1 MDVEA
6 CARVIELLLSRD
18 RRVPLAEISGR
29 LGMLDPM
36 KIVAQ
41 LDLLDGVVFLR
52 SPPAGLSLTSDL
64 REELGGTGTRSRPA
78 MEQFE
83 AQRIEFD
90 CAGCGR
96 KLRVRITL
104 VGMGIR
110 CPRCRTKYRS
120 VQDGHG
126 RIRLEREV
134 RREQRQP
141 AAARSNHEPSP
152 YEVLGVPR
160 GASIREIKRAY
171 RRLMKQHHPDV
182 VTQQDSER
190 RQIAEE
196 RAKEINVAYETLL
209 EDFEG

>member
-1 MDVEA
+1 RGDLDLSRTSFFGGSVAEEFFSIILRLLCELVFVGPQFIHGSLELFRTGAQWAKMDVEA
-6 CARVIELLLSRD
+6 CARVIALLLSRD

-64 REELGGTGTRSRPA
+64 REELGGTGTRARPA

-134 RREQRQP
+134 RREQR
-141 AAARSNHEPSP
+141 
-152 YEVLGVPR
+152 
-160 GASIREIKRAY
+160 
-171 RRLMKQHHPDV
+171 
-182 VTQQDSER
+182 
-190 RQIAEE
+190 
-196 RAKEINVAYETLL
+196 
-209 EDFEG
+209 